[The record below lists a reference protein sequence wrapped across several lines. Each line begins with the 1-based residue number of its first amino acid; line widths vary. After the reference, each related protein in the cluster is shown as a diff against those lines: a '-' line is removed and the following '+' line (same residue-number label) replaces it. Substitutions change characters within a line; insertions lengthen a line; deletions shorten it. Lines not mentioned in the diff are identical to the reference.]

1 MGFWRFD
8 RTSFLWLIQISINL
22 CYTNLNM
29 FNSAQNKL
37 DHLKSLAKL
46 VRYYILKSTTEAG
59 SGHPTSSLSAVELLV
74 SLFFGGYIKYDPN
87 HPENPHNDR
96 FILSKGHASPLWYSI
111 FTASGYIQEEELL
124 TLRKFNSRL
133 EGHPS
138 INFPLTEAPTG
149 SLGQGLSVGVGMAIN
164 AKYID
169 RSNYKTYVLLGDG
182 EMTEGSNWEALQI
195 ASHYQLSNLIGII
208 DTNNFEQDGE
218 TPQQKE
224 RNDHGTYDL
233 KNKIE
238 AFGWKTIVIDG
249 HSLEKIQLA
258 YEWSLNLSNSQHN
271 TKPIMIIAKT
281 VKGKGISF
289 LENQKNWHGK
299 ALKKEEL
306 DRAIQE
312 LGKIDVTIRGEIS
325 PPIEKNFAPTIPQNN
340 LTEKKFLLDSSIQSG
355 INKKENHFSVRKAF
369 GLTLAQIGSQN
380 KKIISL
386 DAGMSN
392 STFSELFSKKFP
404 NRFFEMFIAEQNMV
418 GVAIG
423 LAKRNNVPVISTFS
437 AFLTRAFDQLRMA
450 GYGKSNI
457 KIMGS
462 HAGVSMGADGFSQM
476 GLEDIGMFRSIFE
489 SIIVYPSDA
498 VSTARLTEA
507 IIEHKGLAY
516 LRATRQETPVIYS
529 EDDSFFIGGS
539 KTLFQSSQDQI
550 AIIGAGITLH
560 EAIKAYTILN
570 KENIS
575 AKIIDLYSIK
585 PIDTET
591 LLNISH
597 ENIPIL
603 VVEDHFPQGGI
614 AEAVMIAL
622 AEKNKAITKVHSLA
636 VKKMPKS
643 GSLEELLE
651 YEEISATAII
661 KKVKEILK

>member
-1 MGFWRFD
+1 
-8 RTSFLWLIQISINL
+8 
-22 CYTNLNM
+22 M
-29 FNSAQNKL
+29 FSSAQNNL
-37 DHLKSLAKL
+37 NDLESLAKL
-46 VRYYILKSTTEAG
+46 VRYYILKSTSSAE

-74 SLFFGGYIKYDPN
+74 SLFFGGNIKYDPN
-87 HPENPHNDR
+87 HPENPNNDR

-111 FTASGYIQEEELL
+111 FTASGYIQEKELM
-124 TLRKFNSRL
+124 TLRKFSSRL

-164 AKYID
+164 AKFID
-169 RSNYKTYVLLGDG
+169 KSSYKTFVLLGDG

-208 DTNNFEQDGE
+208 DTNNLEQDGE

-224 RNDHGTYDL
+224 HNDHGTYDL

-249 HSLEKIQLA
+249 HSLEKIQSA
-258 YEWSLNLSNSQHN
+258 YTWALNLSNSSQN
-271 TKPIMIIAKT
+271 KKPIMIIAKT
-281 VKGKGISF
+281 IKGNGISF

-299 ALKKEEL
+299 ALKKEEF
-306 DRAIQE
+306 DRAMRE
-312 LGKIDVTIRGEIS
+312 SGEIDVTVRGEIS
-325 PPIEKNFAPTIPQNN
+325 PPENRKNFAPTITKNISS
-340 LTEKKFLLDSSIQSG
+340 EKSILLDSSIQNI
-355 INKKENHFSVRKAF
+355 INKKNIYFSTRKAF
-369 GLTLAQIGSQN
+369 GLTLAQIGNQN

-392 STFSELFSKKFP
+392 STFSEIFAQKLP
-404 NRFFEMFIAEQNMV
+404 DRFFEMFIAEQNMV
-418 GVAIG
+418 GVAVG
-423 LAKRNNVPVISTFS
+423 LAKRGNIPVISTFS

-450 GYGKSNI
+450 GYAKSNI

-462 HAGVSMGADGFSQM
+462 HAGVSIGEDGFSQM
-476 GLEDIGMFRSIFE
+476 GLEDIALFRAIFD
-489 SIIVYPSDA
+489 SVIVYPSDA
-498 VSTARLTEA
+498 ISTAKLTEA
-507 IIEHKGLAY
+507 IINHQGLAY
-516 LRATRQETPVIYS
+516 LRATRQETPILYS
-529 EDDSFFIGGS
+529 ENDEFPLGGS
-539 KTLFQSSQDQI
+539 KTLFESDEDEI

-560 EAIKAYTILN
+560 EAIKAYHLLK
-570 KENIS
+570 KEKIV

-585 PIDTET
+585 PIDIDT

-614 AEAVMIAL
+614 AEAVRSAL
-622 AEKNKAITKVHSLA
+622 AEKNEAFTKVHSLA
-636 VKKMPKS
+636 VRKMPRS
-643 GSLEELLE
+643 GTPAELLDF
-651 YEEISATAII
+651 EEISATAII